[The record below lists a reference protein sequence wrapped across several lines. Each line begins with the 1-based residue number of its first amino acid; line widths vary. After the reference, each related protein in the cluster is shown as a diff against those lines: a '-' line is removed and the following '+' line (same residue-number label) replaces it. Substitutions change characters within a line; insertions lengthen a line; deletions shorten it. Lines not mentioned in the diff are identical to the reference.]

1 MSNNNKV
8 VKLNKSIKINAATCV
23 VAAILLYVIICI
35 IRMAA
40 KEPISIYRVS
50 KSNVNNNITL
60 NAIAVRDE
68 QLIQTPRAGYVCYYI
83 RDGEKVMKGATVC
96 TVDETGNLINTVSD
110 SDEFEALLS
119 KEDYKDVRELIS
131 LYKVSYNDEAFYEA
145 YNFENNVNNKVLELT
160 NEVMMQ
166 QISGNSYSNL
176 SGVNSTYSG
185 IVTYYID
192 GYEGYDLS
200 KIKASD
206 FDKSKYN
213 KQTLKTG
220 EIVSA
225 GSNIVKIIPSETW
238 NIVAP
243 ITDEQISSLAD
254 SDYISFKINN
264 SSYVVTMPY
273 SIIHGTDGKYINI
286 SLDKYLY
293 NFLAERFLSVEI
305 IRDGDE
311 GLKIPNSSLVSKDV
325 YKIPINYVTGGG
337 NQSLDNRFNVQ
348 RKDENGNITNI
359 LVEATIFKADNE
371 YVYVDPNCFESMDVL
386 IPNNTISMGTLEMVA
401 YENGNLYAVPLKY
414 LNAGI
419 KEADTISITVQR
431 KNEDNTGMTNV
442 SVDTFVYQIMS
453 DYAYVDASK
462 FNSTDIL
469 VEGNASSNIAV
480 SVLEIKKL
488 DGVYL
493 ANRGTAEFTYVTILK
508 TVDEFA
514 LIQDNEEIN
523 VYDNIILD
531 SSKVVEN
538 QVIY

>member
-1 MSNNNKV
+1 MNKNNKI
-8 VKLNKSIKINAATCV
+8 VKMNKSIKFNAATFV

-35 IRMAA
+35 IRAAA

-50 KSNVNNNITL
+50 KSNVNNNISL

-68 QLIQTPRAGYVCYYI
+68 QLIQTPNAGYVCYYI
-83 RDGEKVMKGATVC
+83 RDGEKIMKGSTVC
-96 TVDETGNLINTVSD
+96 TVDETGNLVNTVSD
-110 SDEFEALLS
+110 KEEFEALLT
-119 KEDYKDVRELIS
+119 KDDYQDIRELIS
-131 LYKVSYNDEAFYEA
+131 LYKLSYQDETFYEA

-166 QISGNSYSNL
+166 QITENNFANL
-176 SGVNSTYSG
+176 SGVKSSYSG
-185 IVTYYID
+185 VVTYYID
-192 GYEGYDLS
+192 GYENFDIS

-243 ITDEQISSLAD
+243 ITDEQISAI
-254 SDYISFKINN
+254 SDKESILFKINN
-264 SSYVVTMPY
+264 SSYKVYMPY
-273 SIIHGTDGKYINI
+273 TIINGSDGKYINI
-286 SLDKYLY
+286 SLDKYMY
-293 NFLAERFLSVEI
+293 NYIAERFLTVEI
-305 IRDGDE
+305 IMDEDE
-311 GLKIPNSSLVSKDV
+311 GLKVPNTALVGKDV
-325 YKIPINYVTGGG
+325 YKIPLNYLTGGS
-337 NQSLDNRFNVQ
+337 NQSADNRFNVQ
-348 RKDENGNITNI
+348 RRDENGNLVNT
-359 LVEATIFKADNE
+359 LVEATIFKYDDE
-371 YVYVDPNCFESMDVL
+371 YCYVDPSYFQDSDVL
-386 IPNNTISMGTLEMVA
+386 IPKNTMSMSSLELVS
-401 YENGNLYAVPLKY
+401 YTEGNLYQVPLEY

-419 KEADTISITVQR
+419 IEGEKAKISVQR
-431 KNEDNTGMTNV
+431 KKEDGSGWINKDVEAM
-442 SVDTFVYQIMS
+442 VYHIIG
-453 DYAYVDASK
+453 DYAYIDSSAFS
-462 FNSTDIL
+462 STDIL
-469 VEGNASSNIAV
+469 VEGNATSSIAV
-480 SVLEIKKL
+480 SVLDIKKL

-493 ANRGTAEFTYVTILK
+493 ANRGTAEFTYVTIIK

-514 LIQDNEEIN
+514 LIKNGEEIN

>member
-1 MSNNNKV
+1 MSNKNKI
-8 VKLNKSIKINAATCV
+8 VKINRSIRINAATFV
-23 VAAILLYVIICI
+23 VAAILLYVFICI
-35 IRMAA
+35 IRAAA

-60 NAIAVRDE
+60 NGIAIRDE
-68 QLIQTPRAGYVCYYI
+68 QLIQTSQAGYVCYYI
-83 RDGEKVMKGATVC
+83 RDGEKVMKGSTVC
-96 TVDETGNLINTVSD
+96 TVDETGNLVNTVGD
-110 SDEFEALLS
+110 KDEFEALLTE
-119 KEDYKDVRELIS
+119 EDYQDIRELIS
-131 LYKVSYNDEAFYEA
+131 LYKISYSDETFFEA

-166 QISGNSYSNL
+166 QITDSGYANL
-176 SGVNSTYSG
+176 SGVKSSYSG

-192 GYEGYDLS
+192 GYEGYDIS
-200 KIKASD
+200 KVKASD
-206 FDKSKYN
+206 FDKSKYS

-243 ITDEQISSLAD
+243 ISDVQISSLAD
-254 SDYISFKINN
+254 SENISFKINN
-264 SSYVVTMPY
+264 SSYTVYMPY
-273 SIIHGTDGKYINI
+273 SIINGSDGKYINI

-293 NFLAERFLSVEI
+293 NYIAERFLTVEI
-305 IRDGDE
+305 IKEEDE
-311 GLKIPNSSLVSKDV
+311 GLKVPNTSLVGKDV
-325 YKIPINYVTGGG
+325 YKIPVNYLTGGG
-337 NQSLDNRFNVQ
+337 NQGTDNRFNVQ
-348 RKDENGNITNI
+348 RKDENGNTVNT
-359 LVEATIFKADNE
+359 LVEATIFKYDDE
-371 YVYVDPNCFESMDVL
+371 YCYVDPSFFEDSDILV
-386 IPNNTISMGTLEMVA
+386 PKNTLSMGSLELVT
-401 YENGNLYAVPLKY
+401 YEEGNLYAIPLKY

-419 KEADTISITVQR
+419 KEGEKTSISVQS
-431 KNEDNTGMTNV
+431 KKDDG
-442 SVDTFVYQIMS
+442 SGWIDKDVDAMVYHIIG
-453 DYAYVDASK
+453 DYAYVDSSG
-462 FNSTDIL
+462 FNTTDIL
-469 VEGNASSNIAV
+469 VEGDATSSIAV

-493 ANRGTAEFTYVTILK
+493 ANRGTAEFTYVTIIK

-514 LIQDNEEIN
+514 LIKNGEEIN

>member
-1 MSNNNKV
+1 MGNNNKI
-8 VKLNKSIKINAATCV
+8 VKLNKNIKINAATCV

-35 IRMAA
+35 VRIAA

-68 QLIQTPRAGYVCYYI
+68 QLIKTPQAGYVCYYI
-83 RDGEKVMKGATVC
+83 RDGEKVKNGATVC
-96 TVDETGNLINTVSD
+96 TVDETGSLINVVSD
-110 SDEFEALLS
+110 SDEFEALLT
-119 KEDYKDVRELIS
+119 KDDYQDIRELIS
-131 LYKVSYNDEAFYEA
+131 LYKVSYRDETFFEA

-166 QISGNSYSNL
+166 QISGNSYANL
-176 SGVNSTYSG
+176 SGVKATYSG

-192 GYEGYDLS
+192 GYEGYDIS
-200 KIKASD
+200 KVKASD

-225 GSNIVKIIPSETW
+225 GSDIVKIIPTENW
-238 NIVAP
+238 NIIAP
-243 ITDEQISSLAD
+243 ITDEQISNLTD
-254 SDYISFKINN
+254 SENISFKINN
-264 SSYVVTMPY
+264 SSYVIVMPY
-273 SIIHGTDGKYINI
+273 SIINGSDGKYINI

-293 NFLAERFLSVEI
+293 NYIAERFLNIEI
-305 IRDGDE
+305 LRQGEE
-311 GLKIPNSSLVSKDV
+311 GLKVPNSSLVTKDV
-325 YKIPINYVTGGG
+325 YKIPVNYVTGGG
-337 NQSLDNRFNVQ
+337 NQSMDNRFNVQ
-348 RKDENGNITNI
+348 RKDENGNISNV
-359 LVEATIFKADNE
+359 LVEATIYKVDNE
-371 YVYVDPNCFESMDVL
+371 YCYVDPDCFESMDVL
-386 IPNNTISMGTLEMVA
+386 IPNNTVSMGSLETVG
-401 YENGNLYAVPLKY
+401 YEGGNLYAVPLKY

-419 KEADTISITVQR
+419 KAGDTISITVQR
-431 KNEDNTGMTNV
+431 KKDDNSGMANV
-442 SVDTFVYQIMS
+442 AVDTLVYQMMG
-453 DYAYVDASK
+453 DYAYVDAAK

-493 ANRGTAEFTYVTILK
+493 ANRGTAEFTHVTILK

-514 LIQDNEEIN
+514 LISDDEEIK

>member
-1 MSNNNKV
+1 MSNNKKV
-8 VKLNKSIKINAATCV
+8 VKLNKSIRINAATCV

-68 QLIQTPRAGYVCYYI
+68 QLLKTPQAGYVCYYI
-83 RDGEKVMKGATVC
+83 RDGEKIKKGATVC
-96 TVDETGNLINTVSD
+96 TVDETGSLINTVSD
-110 SDEFEALLS
+110 KEEFEALLT
-119 KEDYKDVRELIS
+119 KDDYQDIRELIS
-131 LYKVSYNDEAFYEA
+131 LYKVSYKDEAFYEA

-166 QISGNSYSNL
+166 QISGNSYNNL
-176 SGVNSTYSG
+176 SGVSSTYSG

-200 KIKASD
+200 KIKSSD

-225 GSNIVKIIPSETW
+225 GSDIVKIIPSEKW

-243 ITDEQISSLAD
+243 ITDEQISNL
-254 SDYISFKINN
+254 SDNEKISFKINN
-264 SSYVVTMPY
+264 SSYIVTMPY
-273 SIIHGTDGKYINI
+273 SIINGSDGKYINI
-286 SLDKYLY
+286 ELDKYLY
-293 NFLAERFLSVEI
+293 NYLAERFLSIEI
-305 IRDGDE
+305 IRQGEE
-311 GLKIPNSSLVSKDV
+311 GLKVPNSSLVSKDV
-325 YKIPINYVTGGG
+325 YKIPVNYVTGGG

-348 RKDENGNITNI
+348 RKDENGNITNV
-359 LVEATIFKADNE
+359 LVEGTIYKADDE
-371 YVYVDPNCFESMDVL
+371 YCYVDPDCFESMDIL
-386 IPNNTISMGTLEMVA
+386 IPNNTTSMGSLETVA
-401 YENGNLYAVPLKY
+401 YEKGNLYAIPLKY

-419 KEADTISITVQR
+419 KEGETISINVQR
-431 KNEDNTGMTNV
+431 KQNDSSNITNV
-442 SVDTFVYQIMS
+442 SVDTLVYQIIG
-453 DYAYVDASK
+453 DYAYVDAAK

-469 VEGNASSNIAV
+469 VEGSASSNIAV

-531 SSKVVEN
+531 SSKVLEN

>member
-1 MSNNNKV
+1 MGNNNKI
-8 VKLNKSIKINAATCV
+8 VKLNKNIKINAATCV

-68 QLIQTPRAGYVCYYI
+68 QLIKTPQAGYVCYYI
-83 RDGEKVMKGATVC
+83 RDGEKVKNGATVC
-96 TVDETGNLINTVSD
+96 TVDETGSLINVVSD
-110 SDEFEALLS
+110 SDEFEALLT
-119 KEDYKDVRELIS
+119 KDDYQDIRELIS
-131 LYKVSYNDEAFYEA
+131 LYKVSYRDETFFEA

-166 QISGNSYSNL
+166 QISGNSYANL
-176 SGVNSTYSG
+176 SGVKATYSG

-192 GYEGYDLS
+192 GYEGYDIS
-200 KIKASD
+200 KVKASD

-225 GSNIVKIIPSETW
+225 GSDIVKIIPTENW
-238 NIVAP
+238 NIIAP
-243 ITDEQISSLAD
+243 ITDEQISNLTD
-254 SDYISFKINN
+254 SENISFKINN
-264 SSYVVTMPY
+264 SSYVIVMPY
-273 SIIHGTDGKYINI
+273 SIINGSDGKYINI

-293 NFLAERFLSVEI
+293 NYIAERFLNIEI
-305 IRDGDE
+305 LRQGEE
-311 GLKIPNSSLVSKDV
+311 GLKVPNSSLVTKDV
-325 YKIPINYVTGGG
+325 YKIPVNYVTGGG
-337 NQSLDNRFNVQ
+337 NQSMDNRFNVQ
-348 RKDENGNITNI
+348 RKDENGNISNV
-359 LVEATIFKADNE
+359 LVEATIYKVDNE
-371 YVYVDPNCFESMDVL
+371 YCYVDPDCFESMDVL
-386 IPNNTISMGTLEMVA
+386 IPNNTVSMGSLETVG
-401 YENGNLYAVPLKY
+401 YEGGNLYAVPLKY

-419 KEADTISITVQR
+419 KAGDTISITVQR
-431 KNEDNTGMTNV
+431 KKDDNSGMANV
-442 SVDTFVYQIMS
+442 AVDTLVYQMMG
-453 DYAYVDASK
+453 DYAYVDAAK

-493 ANRGTAEFTYVTILK
+493 ANRGTAEFTHVTILK

-514 LIQDNEEIN
+514 LISDDEEIK

>member
-1 MSNNNKV
+1 MSTNNKV
-8 VKLNKSIKINAATCV
+8 VKLNKSIKLNAATFV

-35 IRMAA
+35 IRAAA
-40 KEPISIYRVS
+40 KEPVSIYRVS

-60 NAIAVRDE
+60 NGIAIRDE
-68 QLIQTPRAGYVCYYI
+68 QLIQTNQAGYVCYYI
-83 RDGEKVMKGATVC
+83 RDGEKVMKGSTVC
-96 TVDETGNLINTVSD
+96 TVDETGNLINSVID
-110 SDEFEALLS
+110 KDEFETLLS
-119 KEDYKDVRELIS
+119 DEDFQDIRELIS
-131 LYKVSYNDEAFYEA
+131 LYKVSYSDETFYEA

-166 QISGNSYSNL
+166 QITDSGYANL
-176 SGVNSTYSG
+176 SGVKSSFSG

-192 GYEGYDLS
+192 GYEGYDIS
-200 KIKASD
+200 KVKASD
-206 FDKSKYN
+206 FDKSKYS

-243 ITDEQISSLAD
+243 ISDAQISALAD
-254 SDYISFKINN
+254 SENIRFKINN
-264 SSYVVTMPY
+264 SSYIVYMPF
-273 SIIHGTDGKYINI
+273 SIINGADGKYINI

-293 NFLAERFLSVEI
+293 NFIAERFLTVEI
-305 IRDGDE
+305 IKEEDE
-311 GLKIPNSSLVSKDV
+311 GLKVPVTSLVGKDV
-325 YKIPINYVTGGG
+325 YKIPVNYLTGGG
-337 NQSLDNRFNVQ
+337 NQGSDNRFNVQ
-348 RKDENGNITNI
+348 RKDENGNIVNT
-359 LVEATIFKADNE
+359 LVEATIFKYDEE
-371 YVYVDPNCFESMDVL
+371 YCYVDPSYFEDSDILV
-386 IPNNTISMGTLEMVA
+386 PKNTLSMGSLELVA
-401 YENGNLYAVPLKY
+401 YDEGNLYAIPLEY

-419 KEADTISITVQR
+419 KEGEKTTISVQS
-431 KNEDNTGMTNV
+431 KKEDGSGWIDKDV
-442 SVDTFVYQIMS
+442 EAKVYHIIGEF
-453 DYAYVDASK
+453 AYVDSGG
-462 FNSTDIL
+462 FNTTDIL
-469 VEGNASSNIAV
+469 VEGDASSSIAV

-493 ANRGTAEFTYVTILK
+493 ANRGTAEFTYVTIIK

-514 LIQDNEEIN
+514 SIENGEEIN

>member
-1 MSNNNKV
+1 M
-8 VKLNKSIKINAATCV
+8 NKSIKFNAATFV

-35 IRMAA
+35 IRAAA

-68 QLIQTPRAGYVCYYI
+68 QLIQTSNAGYVCYYI
-83 RDGEKVMKGATVC
+83 RDGEKIMKGSTVC
-96 TVDETGNLINTVSD
+96 TVDETGNLVNTVSD
-110 SDEFEALLS
+110 KEEFESLLT
-119 KEDYKDVRELIS
+119 KEDYQDIRELIS
-131 LYKVSYNDEAFYEA
+131 LYKLSYQDETFYEA

-166 QISGNSYSNL
+166 QITENNFANL
-176 SGVNSTYSG
+176 SGVKSSYSG
-185 IVTYYID
+185 VVTYYID
-192 GYEGYDLS
+192 GYENFDIS

-243 ITDEQISSLAD
+243 ITDEQISAI
-254 SDYISFKINN
+254 SDKESILFKINN
-264 SSYVVTMPY
+264 SSYKVYMPY
-273 SIIHGTDGKYINI
+273 TIINGSDGKYINI
-286 SLDKYLY
+286 SLDKYMY
-293 NFLAERFLSVEI
+293 NYIAERFLTVEI
-305 IRDGDE
+305 IMDEDE
-311 GLKIPNSSLVSKDV
+311 GLKVPNTALVGKDV
-325 YKIPINYVTGGG
+325 YKIPLNYLTGGS
-337 NQSLDNRFNVQ
+337 NQSADNRFNVQ
-348 RKDENGNITNI
+348 RRDENGNLVNT
-359 LVEATIFKADNE
+359 LVEATIFKYDDE
-371 YVYVDPNCFESMDVL
+371 YCYVDPSYFQDSDVL
-386 IPNNTISMGTLEMVA
+386 IPKNTMSMSSLELVS
-401 YENGNLYAVPLKY
+401 YTEGNLYQVPLEY

-419 KEADTISITVQR
+419 TEGEKAKISVQR
-431 KNEDNTGMTNV
+431 KKEDGSGWINKDVEAM
-442 SVDTFVYQIMS
+442 VYHIIG
-453 DYAYVDASK
+453 DYAYIDSSAFS
-462 FNSTDIL
+462 STDIL
-469 VEGNASSNIAV
+469 VEGNATSSIAV
-480 SVLEIKKL
+480 SVLDIKKL

-493 ANRGTAEFTYVTILK
+493 ANRGTAEFTYVTIIK

-514 LIQDNEEIN
+514 LIKNGEEIN